1 MNRNQLAKSRALQR
15 LDRLLANLNIVLVT
29 VAFCLFVLDTTVFAT
44 LILSNELLGRRINGM
59 TSLIYVR
66 PAAGFRGFTESW

>member
-15 LDRLLANLNIVLVT
+15 LDRLFANLNIVLVT
-29 VAFCLFVLDTTVFAT
+29 VAFCLLVLDTTVFAT
-44 LILSNELLGRRINGM
+44 LILSNELLGRRTNGM